1 MRPKGSKSKSY
12 KTRNNLTY
20 KKIRLLITDYSS
32 MSNSDILKKY
42 NIGRGQLRNI
52 RIDYKLKTKNIAEVL
67 MNARRIDLQS
77 VEVLCGV
84 YGILRSDGLKMYI
97 GSSINVVNRI
107 KSHLSELKSGGHY
120 NKTLQVDSEKYS
132 FVFYI
137 IKECSEADLI
147 NTENNFINRF
157 DTYVLYNKN
166 FSADHDVDYK
176 MLFEKIKSKT
186 LTVNE
191 CWEWQG
197 GIHKTGY
204 GVLISK
210 GKHFF
215 THRLIFRYYYDFT
228 PTMVG
233 HICNNKKCCNPE
245 HLKETTARENNQ
257 YRYDS
262 ECPLTRSACYPY
274 LDQVKEMLKEGIF
287 MKDIYK
293 KLNCGLSYGAIY
305 QFCKKVKTIYAIS
318 FQKF

>member
-20 KKIRLLITDYSS
+20 KKIRLLISDYSN
-32 MSNSDILKKY
+32 MSNADILKKY
-42 NIGRGQLRNI
+42 NIDIGQLRGI
-52 RIDYKLKTKNIAEVL
+52 RKDYKLKIKNLGEIL
-67 MNARRIDLQS
+67 INAKRIDLQS
-77 VEVLCGV
+77 REVLCGV
-84 YGILRSDGLKMYI
+84 YGILRSDGLKIYI
-97 GSSINVVNRI
+97 GSSINVLTRI
-107 KSHLSELKSGGHY
+107 KSHLSELKSNTHY
-120 NKTLQVDSEKYS
+120 NKTLQVDSTEYS

-137 IKECSEADLI
+137 LKECVEIDLLKI
-147 NTENNFINRF
+147 ENDFINRF

-186 LTVNE
+186 LIVNE

-197 GIHKTGY
+197 KIHKTGY
-204 GVLISK
+204 GVLMNK

-215 THRLIFRYYYDFT
+215 THRLIFRHYYDFT

-233 HICNNKKCCNPE
+233 HTCNNKKCCNPE

-262 ECPLTRSACYPY
+262 ECTLKRSACYPY
-274 LDQVKEMLKEGIF
+274 LEQIKQLLSEKVP
-287 MKDIYK
+287 MKDIYR
-293 KLNCGLSYGAIY
+293 KLNCGVSYGAIY
-305 QFCKKVKTIYAIS
+305 QFCKKVKTIYGL
-318 FQKF
+318 